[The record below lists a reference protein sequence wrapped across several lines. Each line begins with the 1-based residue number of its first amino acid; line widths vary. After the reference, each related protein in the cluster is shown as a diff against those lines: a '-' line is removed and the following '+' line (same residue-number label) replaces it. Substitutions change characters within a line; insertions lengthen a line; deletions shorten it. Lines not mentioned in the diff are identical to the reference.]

1 MDLGLY
7 EKFKIACKTKVK
19 ADEKRF
25 AAEFVQSFRD
35 DDERLAW
42 TRTFLETVDASQKI
56 RFELFEG
63 IVFPALLS
71 EYRAGSVWAGI
82 WLARTF
88 ENIVNSEA
96 TSRHFEGVT
105 QAQLFEECLAKDPA
119 NDEVRM
125 ALVDAKVESMEY
137 AVHAWPR
144 RVIYA
149 EGETSVDFLSD
160 VARSR
165 ELDKESRHAA
175 FFDRVEKILLEDR
188 TRVKGPR
195 AGRS

>member
-1 MDLGLY
+1 MDLALY
-7 EKFKIACKTKVK
+7 EKFKIACKSKVK

-35 DDERLAW
+35 DDERLGWAKG
-42 TRTFLETVDASQKI
+42 FLETVDGRQKI
-56 RFELFEG
+56 RHELYEG
-63 IVFPALLS
+63 IVFPALLAQ
-71 EYRAGSVWAGI
+71 YRAGSVWAGI

-88 ENIVNSEA
+88 GSIVDSDA

-105 QAQLFEECLAKDPA
+105 QVQLYEECLAKDPS
-119 NDEVRM
+119 NDQVRM

-149 EGETSVDFLSD
+149 EGETSVEFLAE

-165 ELDKESRHAA
+165 EQDKESRHTA